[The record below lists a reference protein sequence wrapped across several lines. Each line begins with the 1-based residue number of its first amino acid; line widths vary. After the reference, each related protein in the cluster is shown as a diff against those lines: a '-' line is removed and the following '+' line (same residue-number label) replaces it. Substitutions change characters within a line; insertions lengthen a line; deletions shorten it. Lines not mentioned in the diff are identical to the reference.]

1 MAELSEIERIV
12 GEAERATS
20 AGDHAAA
27 ERALRRVLRLQEAG
41 LGLSHPDVANTL
53 NELAV
58 VCDRLGRPDEAE
70 FLYRRALGIARRTL
84 EPDHPYIVTSL
95 EHLSNLYRAQGK
107 PEKLEKIREG
117 RSPGS
122 GLPELDVVDEAGD
135 GAVAPEEMAR
145 PETSATP
152 APVPS
157 DRAQR
162 PQGNEPHPMFVAT
175 SHPAVLY
182 GGRSRRPDIYPMASV
197 RWVRPTLSFPPRMG
211 PGRAGRHQ
219 VASWEQASSTRPE
232 VGPSPAAQRRS
243 RLLPAP
249 SRLLNRELSHRHQ
262 RPGTEWRRPACRR
275 RTDSRPRFQTRHR
288 SRGTDGPT
296 RRPPP
301 PSQHR
306 RWSLLPRSA
315 ASWIPVPLMVPRW
328 PNGGVSLSATVPLL
342 DGSSSIPVSGRG
354 RARPSSIDGCGTGSS
369 SSRSLSTSEPTT
381 GLDIGLTAA
390 KPSRP
395 RGAARGGLSSASAN
409 RSSTFRSLSCPD
421 LSAMFVGSGSHG
433 GVVRPSSLFSSFLED
448 ASGTVQGN
456 TGISTESG
464 SSPGPLVPITVLINT
479 LAISLSSLHSAEVR
493 LAASTHNVA
502 NLTTEGFRP
511 VRTIQVEVVTGGS
524 TARINQV
531 RSPAEVDLIHET
543 VERSRAS
550 LQYTASLRLIA
561 VETDLRG
568 QLGDLFV

>member
-41 LGLSHPDVANTL
+41 LGLSYPDVANTL

-95 EHLSNLYRAQGK
+95 ELLSNLYRAQGK

-197 RWVRPTLSFPPRMG
+197 RCGSARPCRSRPGWGRDAPGGIRWRAG
-211 PGRAGRHQ
+211 NRRRRPGR
-219 VASWEQASSTRPE
+219 
-232 VGPSPAAQRRS
+232 RS
-243 RLLPAP
+243 ARLP
-249 SRLLNRELSHRHQ
+249 
-262 RPGTEWRRPACRR
+262 
-275 RTDSRPRFQTRHR
+275 
-288 SRGTDGPT
+288 
-296 RRPPP
+296 
-301 PSQHR
+301 QHR
-306 RWSLLPRSA
+306 
-315 ASWIPVPLMVPRW
+315 
-328 PNGGVSLSATVPLL
+328 
-342 DGSSSIPVSGRG
+342 DGRG
-354 RARPSSIDGCGTGSS
+354 
-369 SSRSLSTSEPTT
+369 
-381 GLDIGLTAA
+381 
-390 KPSRP
+390 
-395 RGAARGGLSSASAN
+395 
-409 RSSTFRSLSCPD
+409 SCPRR
-421 LSAMFVGSGSHG
+421 HG
-433 GVVRPSSLFSSFLED
+433 F
-448 ASGTVQGN
+448 
-456 TGISTESG
+456 
-464 SSPGPLVPITVLINT
+464 
-479 LAISLSSLHSAEVR
+479 
-493 LAASTHNVA
+493 
-502 NLTTEGFRP
+502 
-511 VRTIQVEVVTGGS
+511 
-524 TARINQV
+524 
-531 RSPAEVDLIHET
+531 
-543 VERSRAS
+543 
-550 LQYTASLRLIA
+550 
-561 VETDLRG
+561 
-568 QLGDLFV
+568 